1 MAHHHR
7 GMRAGT
13 AAGAAGAS
21 LAASPAR
28 CCKQVALQGPASL
41 AAFVGRQSAAHQ
53 AHQAALPRPWRCPRH
68 LLLATWPP
76 LPPNHAPASRP
87 RRRQTRR
94 PLQTRPGPRARPR
107 GPRRA
112 PPRGAPAP
120 PAARRPRPPGRP
132 PALRQL
138 DRKSLCYV
146 REDYL
151 NSTPGRNIPPPPRSP
166 SSSAAAGQK
175 EFVILQKMWTK
186 PRDIVFWERCLLPT
200 HPSRPPALRQPSRAA
215 PARSMLAELL
225 KPVPGK
231 GVRCSPRSSASAQS
245 PLQAQPHASA
255 AAPAPSSPGPP
266 RAPSASIPK
275 SCSLKPSIVSCCP
288 PAMSRAFLMR
298 RCWVGR
304 TWRMPCRRSK
314 GTRP

>member
-7 GMRAGT
+7 GTRAGT

-76 LPPNHAPASRP
+76 LPPNDAPASRP

-132 PALRQL
+132 PALRQP
-138 DRKSLCYV
+138 DRKSLCCV
-146 REDYL
+146 RGLLEL
-151 NSTPGRNIPPPPRSP
+151 NPGEEHPTTTQVALQLCSSRAERVCDSSKDVDSTPGDIYCVLGAMPAAHPPKSP
-166 SSSAAAGQK
+166 ASSAAAQQGGAGPQ
-175 EFVILQKMWTK
+175 
-186 PRDIVFWERCLLPT
+186 
-200 HPSRPPALRQPSRAA
+200 
-215 PARSMLAELL
+215 
-225 KPVPGK
+225 
-231 GVRCSPRSSASAQS
+231 
-245 PLQAQPHASA
+245 HA
-255 AAPAPSSPGPP
+255 
-266 RAPSASIPK
+266 
-275 SCSLKPSIVSCCP
+275 C
-288 PAMSRAFLMR
+288 
-298 RCWVGR
+298 
-304 TWRMPCRRSK
+304 
-314 GTRP
+314 